1 MTADPMLQTR
11 EPKTREGKRE
21 RMRHKIKQGKT
32 ERRRKRRVKLVV
44 RVLRRRCQKPRRAPL
59 HNPQC
64 KRPEGTSIVWRN
76 SRHEL
81 SRQMRHG

>member
-1 MTADPMLQTR
+1 MLQTR
-11 EPKTREGKRE
+11 EPKIREGKRE
-21 RMRHKIKQGKT
+21 RMRNKTKQGKT
-32 ERRRKRRVKLVV
+32 EKRRKRRVKLVV
-44 RVLRRRCQKPRRAPL
+44 RVLRRQCRKPRRAPL

-64 KRPEGTSIVWRN
+64 KRPEGKSRVWRS